1 MQASQPGKIRLT
13 AAEFAAKFRSKS
25 EVYAFMSIDVAAYL
39 PPHECVTIYFLK
51 ELVEGKKKCKS
62 SSPTPNMIPILTMPM

>member
-1 MQASQPGKIRLT
+1 MQASQPNKVRVT
-13 AAEFAAKFRSKS
+13 AAEFAAKFRSKT
-25 EVYAFMSIDVAAYL
+25 EVYAFLSIDVAAYL

-62 SSPTPNMIPILTMPM
+62 PTTLTMPM